1 MKLYTGYR
9 TVDGCVVLVDGHPLD
24 LRLDV
29 VNHSP
34 TGFEW
39 GYLGSG
45 PSQLALAILLD
56 HFGGAKKEQA
66 LWLYGRFLHRVVAN
80 FARRGFAIDSKQIE
94 LWIKKIED
102 ERA

>member
-24 LRLDV
+24 PRLDV
-29 VNHSP
+29 MSHSP

-56 HFGGAKKEQA
+56 HFGGKGKQRATE
-66 LWLYGRFLHRVVAN
+66 LYGTFLHRVVSN